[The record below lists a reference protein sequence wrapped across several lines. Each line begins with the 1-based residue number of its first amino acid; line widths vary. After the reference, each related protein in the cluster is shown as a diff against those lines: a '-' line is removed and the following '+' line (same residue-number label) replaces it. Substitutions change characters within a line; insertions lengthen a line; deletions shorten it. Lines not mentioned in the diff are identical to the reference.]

1 MALWSMALWSAAPP
15 CRTCPE
21 RAPVTTP
28 LRWARPLLL
37 AAVAVC
43 AACGL
48 VYELVLLTLS
58 TSLAGGGITETSLI
72 VAGFVAALGA
82 GALLVKPLLGHAAAA
97 FVAVEI
103 LLGVIGGLS
112 AATLYVSFAFYG
124 QSAPVLV
131 GATAVIGVLV
141 GAEVPLLMTL
151 LQSGLDADRPGGID
165 ARTSGSVLAD
175 LNAADYAGALLGGL
189 AWPFLLLPLAG
200 QVRGA
205 ALTGMVNLLAAAVVA
220 AFLLRAQL
228 GRWARRAAAAALLAA
243 AAVLGVLLVQARD
256 IEVTARQQLYAD
268 PVVATAQSSYQQI
281 VVTERNG
288 DVRLYLDGD
297 LQFSSVDEY
306 RYTEALV
313 HPVLAADPQRVLILG
328 GGDGLAAREVVR
340 HPSVREVVQ
349 VELDPSV
356 LELARTRLADLNDGA
371 LTHPTVE
378 VVVADAFTWLREP
391 AARGFDA
398 VVVDMPDPDTPAL
411 GRLYSTEFYGLVH
424 AAVRPGGLVS
434 VQAGSPYSTP
444 TAYWRTV
451 STVASAGLAVTPYH
465 VHVPSFGDWGF
476 VLGKA
481 GPSAPALALS
491 PLAPPLRSL
500 DAAVLDAAAVF
511 PRDRRPQELPPST
524 LDRPL
529 VVEDMRSGYVGR

>member
-1 MALWSMALWSAAPP
+1 VP
-15 CRTCPE
+15 
-21 RAPVTTP
+21 P

-82 GALLVKPLLGHAAAA
+82 GALLVKPLLGHAAAV

-103 LLGVIGGLS
+103 LLGVVGGLS
-112 AATLYVSFAFYG
+112 AVALYVSFSFYP
-124 QSAPVLV
+124 QSSPVLV
-131 GATAVIGVLV
+131 VATAVIGILV

-151 LQSGLDADRPGGID
+151 LQSGRSGID

-189 AWPFLLLPLAG
+189 AWPFVLLPLAG

-205 ALTGMVNLLAAAVVA
+205 ALTGMVNLVAAAVVA

-228 GRWARRAAAAALLAA
+228 GPWARRGAAVALLAA
-243 AAVLGVLLVQARD
+243 AAVLGVLLVQASD
-256 IEVTARQQLYAD
+256 IEVSARQRLYAD
-268 PVVATAQSSYQQI
+268 PIVEAIQSSYQQI

-297 LQFSSVDEY
+297 LQFSSGDEY

-313 HPVLAADPQRVLILG
+313 HPVLARDPRRVLILG
-328 GGDGLAAREVVR
+328 GGDGLAAREALR
-340 HPSVREVVQ
+340 HPTVREVVQ
-349 VELDPSV
+349 VELDPAV
-356 LELARTRLADLNDGA
+356 VRLARTRFAGLNDHA
-371 LTHPTVE
+371 LDDPRVRVIT
-378 VVVADAFTWLREP
+378 ADAFTWLRDP

-411 GRLYSTEFYGLVH
+411 GRLYSTEFYGLVR
-424 AAVRPGGLVS
+424 AALSPGGLVA

-451 STVASAGLAVTPYH
+451 STVASAGLTVTPYH

-476 VLGKA
+476 ALGGTA
-481 GPSAPALALS
+481 PSAPELALS
-491 PLAPPLRSL
+491 PHAPPLRFL
-500 DAAVLDAAAVF
+500 DSAGLQAAAVF
-511 PRDRRPQELPPST
+511 PRDRPPQRLAPST

-529 VVEDMRSGYVGR
+529 VVDDMRRGFVGR

>member
-1 MALWSMALWSAAPP
+1 MPP
-15 CRTCPE
+15 DTDT
-21 RAPVTTP
+21 APVVK
-28 LRWARPLLL
+28 RAARPLLL

-48 VYELVLLTLS
+48 VYELILLTLS

-82 GALLVKPLLGHAAAA
+82 GALLVKPLLGHAAVA

-103 LLGVIGGLS
+103 LLGVVGGLS
-112 AATLYVSFAFYG
+112 AVTLYVTFAFFG

-131 GATAVIGVLV
+131 AATVVIGVLV

-151 LQSGLDADRPGGID
+151 LQSGRTDID

-189 AWPFLLLPLAG
+189 AWPFVLLPLAG

-220 AFLLRAQL
+220 GVLLRAQL
-228 GRWARRAAAAALLAA
+228 GTRARRGATAALLAA
-243 AAVLGVLLVQARD
+243 AVVLGVLLVRSHD
-256 IEVTARQQLYAD
+256 IEVTARQRLYAD
-268 PVVATAQSSYQQI
+268 PIVEFAQSAYQQI
-281 VVTERNG
+281 VLTERRG

-297 LQFSSVDEY
+297 LQFSSNDEY

-313 HPVLAADPQRVLILG
+313 HPVLAADPERVLVLG
-328 GGDGLAAREVVR
+328 GGDGLAAREVLR

-349 VELDPSV
+349 VELDPVV
-356 LELARTRLADLNDGA
+356 LDLARTRLAELNDSA
-371 LTHPTVE
+371 LADPRVR
-378 VVVADAFTWLREP
+378 VVVADAFTWLRGP
-391 AARGFDA
+391 AAEGFDA
-398 VVVDMPDPDTPAL
+398 VVVDMPDPDTPVL
-411 GRLYSTEFYGLVH
+411 GRLYSTEFYGLVA
-424 AAVRPGGLVS
+424 AAVRPGGLVA

-451 STVASAGLAVTPYH
+451 STIASAGLAVTPYH

-476 VLGKA
+476 
-481 GPSAPALALS
+481 ALARAGGPAPEPVLS
-491 PLAPPLRSL
+491 ASAPPLRFL
-500 DAAVLDAAAVF
+500 DPAVLRAAGVF
-511 PRDRRPQELPPST
+511 PRDRPVQELPPST

-529 VVEDMRSGYVGR
+529 IVDDMRQGYTEG

>member
-1 MALWSMALWSAAPP
+1 
-15 CRTCPE
+15 
-21 RAPVTTP
+21 VTTQP

-103 LLGVIGGLS
+103 LLGLIGGLS

-124 QSAPVLV
+124 QSAPVLI

-205 ALTGMVNLLAAAVVA
+205 ALTGMVNLLAAALLA

-228 GRWARRAAAAALLAA
+228 GRWARRAAAAALLTA

-268 PVVATAQSSYQQI
+268 PVVEAAQSPYQQI

-349 VELDPSV
+349 VELDPAV
-356 LELARTRLADLNDGA
+356 LELASARLADLNDGA
-371 LTHPTVE
+371 LAHPRVE

-411 GRLYSTEFYGLVH
+411 GRLYSTEFYGLVR
-424 AAVRPGGLVS
+424 AAVKPGGLVS

-444 TAYWRTV
+444 AAYWRTV

-476 VLGKA
+476 ALGRA

-491 PLAPPLRSL
+491 PGAPPLRFL
-500 DAAVLDAAAVF
+500 DAAVLEAAAVF
-511 PRDRRPQELPPST
+511 PRDRQPQVLPPST

>member
-1 MALWSMALWSAAPP
+1 
-15 CRTCPE
+15 
-21 RAPVTTP
+21 
-28 LRWARPLLL
+28 
-37 AAVAVC
+37 
-43 AACGL
+43 
-48 VYELVLLTLS
+48 
-58 TSLAGGGITETSLI
+58 
-72 VAGFVAALGA
+72 
-82 GALLVKPLLGHAAAA
+82 
-97 FVAVEI
+97 
-103 LLGVIGGLS
+103 
-112 AATLYVSFAFYG
+112 
-124 QSAPVLV
+124 
-131 GATAVIGVLV
+131 
-141 GAEVPLLMTL
+141 
-151 LQSGLDADRPGGID
+151 
-165 ARTSGSVLAD
+165 
-175 LNAADYAGALLGGL
+175 
-189 AWPFLLLPLAG
+189 
-200 QVRGA
+200 
-205 ALTGMVNLLAAAVVA
+205 
-220 AFLLRAQL
+220 
-228 GRWARRAAAAALLAA
+228 
-243 AAVLGVLLVQARD
+243 VQARD

-268 PVVATAQSSYQQI
+268 PVVAAAQSSYQQI

-356 LELARTRLADLNDGA
+356 LELARTRLADLNAGA
-371 LTHPTVE
+371 LTHPSVE

-391 AARGFDA
+391 AAREFDA

-424 AAVRPGGLVS
+424 AALRPGGLVS

-444 TAYWRTV
+444 TAYWRTM
-451 STVASAGLAVTPYH
+451 STISSAGLAVTPYH